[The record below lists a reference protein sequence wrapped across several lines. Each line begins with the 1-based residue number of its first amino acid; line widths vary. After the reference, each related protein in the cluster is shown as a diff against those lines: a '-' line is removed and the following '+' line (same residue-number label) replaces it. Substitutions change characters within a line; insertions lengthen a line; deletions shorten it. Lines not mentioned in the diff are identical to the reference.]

1 MGAFKEPH
9 GGELRDR
16 YLDPTAAKAE
26 KQAARD
32 YASWDLAKCQLCDIW
47 TPDNA
52 EMVIDS
58 VDISPDLAAHRILA
72 KLQSMGVIR

>member
-9 GGELRDR
+9 GAELRDL
-16 YLDPTAAKAE
+16 YLDPTAAEAE

-32 YASWDLAKCQLCDIW
+32 YASWDLTKRQLCDIW

-58 VDISPDLAAHRILA
+58 VGISPDLAVHRILA
-72 KLQSMGVIR
+72 KLESMGVIR